1 MRIAHLYPVI
11 FTILCLV
18 MFVIV
23 ACRSEPEASLTA
35 PSSCL
40 NVKEIPTLECE
51 ALVALFNT
59 SGGPNWDLN
68 SGWLVTKAPCS
79 WYGVTCDAGH
89 VAQLDLSFN
98 DLSGSIP
105 TELGNMPNLTDL
117 SLSANQLSGSIP
129 AELGNLS
136 NLLTLELD
144 GNELSGS
151 MPAELG
157 NLSNLTD
164 LDLDGNELSGS
175 IPAELGNLSNL
186 NSLDLRNNELNG
198 SIPAELGNLS
208 NLWWLS
214 LGSNELS
221 GSIPAEL
228 GNLSNLSTL
237 YLYDNKLLS
246 GPLPQ
251 NMTKLNLGEFLF
263 SDTGLC
269 EPLDVGF
276 QAWLSSII
284 VDLQSTGMK
293 C

>member
-68 SGWLVTKAPCS
+68 SGWLETKTPCS

-105 TELGNMPNLTDL
+105 AGLGNMPNLTDLSLDDNELSGSIPAELGNLSSLTGL

-164 LDLDGNELSGS
+164 LDLDGNGLSGN
-175 IPAELGNLSNL
+175 IPAEFGRMSDLS
-186 NSLDLRNNELNG
+186 SLDLRNNEL
-198 SIPAELGNLS
+198 
-208 NLWWLS
+208 
-214 LGSNELS
+214 
-221 GSIPAEL
+221 
-228 GNLSNLSTL
+228 
-237 YLYDNKLLS
+237 S

-251 NMTKLNLGEFLF
+251 NLINLNLERFLF
-263 SDTGLC
+263 SDTELC
-269 EPLDVGF
+269 EPPDAGF
-276 QAWLSSII
+276 QEWLSSIN
-284 VDLQSTGMK
+284 VNLQSTGVI